1 MALPPLAS
9 PALSSNRFGLRS
21 DGDPALTVFAPAT
34 DPASRN
40 RGLLDELK
48 TLRDAM
54 ERIEIEEQATL
65 AAIAPRFQA
74 SAINL
79 LHFIAFH
86 RNNHPGLQMAMREAG
101 LCSLGGC
108 DGHLHASLSTVIGVL
123 QKLEG
128 LPAEP
133 SSPSAAPSSLGGQA
147 LMQAHGERL
156 LGGQLGEESRTR
168 TAAIMVTLPA
178 LATEQAA
185 LIAELV
191 EAGMDIARINCGHD
205 GPEVWNNLVTLVRS
219 AAAAAGRDVRI
230 AMDLAGPKIRIGALP
245 SQPGVVDAR
254 PLRNRYGTLL
264 QSARI
269 LAVPMEG
276 ADVPLDRQPEVA
288 PVDLLPIRNEGWHSL
303 TMGDRLRARDSSGRW
318 RELTVVDR
326 LQRGLLL
333 SCNQRC
339 HFTTGLEFLQ
349 EGGPGKIVV
358 GDLPAQEGDVLLR
371 LGDRLWLTSN
381 GADHEVEAIKGAINC
396 TVPEALADLKV
407 GERVLFDE
415 GRIAGLIREVCPG
428 AVEVE
433 ITQAR
438 PKGNRL
444 RADKG
449 INFPD
454 SRLKIP
460 ALTSRD
466 LTDLAFAAAHA
477 DIVSYSFVSRE
488 ADIEVLQRKLESHG
502 REDLAVV
509 LKIETRRAFLNLP
522 RLLLTAMRDPRPLGV
537 MIARGDLAIECGWEE
552 LAEIQEEIL
561 RICAAAHIPCIWATQ
576 VLDEMARHGMPTR
589 AEITDAAM
597 GARAEAVMLN
607 KGPNITATVRTL
619 GAIVAR
625 FHPRQPESPRHR
637 EELLSCLAFRTN
649 SPASG
654 LQEG

>member
-108 DGHLHASLSTVIGVL
+108 DGHLHASLSTV
-123 QKLEG
+123 LEG

-219 AAAAAGRDVRI
+219 AAAAAGRDLRI

-276 ADVPLDRQPEVA
+276 ADVPPDRQPDVA
-288 PVDLLPIRNEGWHSL
+288 PDLLPIRNEGWRSL

-488 ADIEVLQRKLESHG
+488 ADIEVLQREIESHG

-522 RLLLTAMRDPRPLGV
+522 RLLLTAMRYPRPLGV

>member
-276 ADVPLDRQPEVA
+276 ADVPPDRQPDVA
-288 PVDLLPIRNEGWHSL
+288 PDLLPIRNEGWRSL

-522 RLLLTAMRDPRPLGV
+522 RLLLTAMRYPRPLGV

>member
-1 MALPPLAS
+1 MT
-9 PALSSNRFGLRS
+9 RER
-21 DGDPALTVFAPAT
+21 
-34 DPASRN
+34 R
-40 RGLLDELK
+40 LLLELNS
-48 TLRDAM
+48 LRDAM
-54 ERIEIEEQATL
+54 DRIEIEEQATL

-74 SAINL
+74 SATNL

-108 DGHLHASLSTVIGVL
+108 DGHLYASLSTVIGVL
-123 QKLEG
+123 QKLQG
-128 LPAEP
+128 LPVEP
-133 SSPSAAPSSLGGQA
+133 PSPSAAPSSLGGQA
-147 LMQAHGERL
+147 LLQAHGERL
-156 LGGQLGEESRTR
+156 LGRQLGEGIGAR

-178 LATEQAA
+178 LATEQAG

-205 GPEVWNNLVTLVRS
+205 GPEVWKDLVALVRS
-219 AAAAAGRDVRI
+219 AAAAAGRNVRI
-230 AMDLAGPKIRIGALP
+230 AMDLAGPKIRIGALTP
-245 SQPGVVDAR
+245 QPGVVDAR
-254 PLRNRYGTLL
+254 PQRNRYGKLL

-269 LAVPMEG
+269 LAVPDEG
-276 ADVPLDRQPEVA
+276 ADVQPARQSELA
-288 PVDLLPIRNEGWHSL
+288 PVNRLPIRNEGWQSL
-303 TMGDRLRARDSSGRW
+303 TIGNRLRARDSSGRW
-318 RELTVVDR
+318 RELTVLDR
-326 LQRGLLL
+326 LPGGLLL

-339 HFTTGLEFLQ
+339 HFISGLEFLQ

-358 GDLPAQEGDVLLR
+358 GDLPALEGDVLLR
-371 LGDRLWLTSN
+371 VGDRLWLTSSEP
-381 GADHEVEAIKGAINC
+381 GQQWGTIPGAINC
-396 TVPEALADLKV
+396 SVPEVLADLQV

-415 GRIAGLIREVCPG
+415 GRIAGVIREVCPG
-428 AVEVE
+428 AVEVD

-438 PKGNRL
+438 PKGTRL
-444 RADKG
+444 RAEKG

-454 SRLKIP
+454 SRLTIP
-460 ALTSRD
+460 ALTCRD
-466 LTDLAFAAAHA
+466 LSDLAFAAAHA
-477 DIVSYSFVSRE
+477 DIVSYSFVSRA
-488 ADIEVLQRKLESHG
+488 ADIEVLQQELQGHG

-607 KGPNITATVRTL
+607 KGPNLTATVRTL

-649 SPASG
+649 NPVSERKQG
-654 LQEG
+654 

>member
-1 MALPPLAS
+1 M
-9 PALSSNRFGLRS
+9 
-21 DGDPALTVFAPAT
+21 
-34 DPASRN
+34 
-40 RGLLDELK
+40 
-48 TLRDAM
+48 
-54 ERIEIEEQATL
+54 
-65 AAIAPRFQA
+65 
-74 SAINL
+74 
-79 LHFIAFH
+79 
-86 RNNHPGLQMAMREAG
+86 
-101 LCSLGGC
+101 
-108 DGHLHASLSTVIGVL
+108 IGVL
-123 QKLEG
+123 QKLQG
-128 LPAEP
+128 LPVEP
-133 SSPSAAPSSLGGQA
+133 PSPSAAPSSLGGQA
-147 LMQAHGERL
+147 LLQAHGERL
-156 LGGQLGEESRTR
+156 LGRQLGEETGTR

-178 LATEQAA
+178 LATEQAG

-205 GPEVWNNLVTLVRS
+205 GPEVWKDLVALVRS
-219 AAAAAGRDVRI
+219 AAAAAGRNVRI

-245 SQPGVVDAR
+245 PQPGVVDAR
-254 PLRNRYGTLL
+254 PQRNRYGKLL

-269 LAVPMEG
+269 LAVPDEG
-276 ADVPLDRQPEVA
+276 ADVQPARQSELA
-288 PVDLLPIRNEGWHSL
+288 PVNRLPIRNEGWQSL
-303 TMGDRLRARDSSGRW
+303 TIGNRLRARDSSGRW
-318 RELTVVDR
+318 RELTVLDR
-326 LQRGLLL
+326 LPGGLLL

-339 HFTTGLEFLQ
+339 HFISGLEFLQ

-358 GDLPAQEGDVLLR
+358 GDLPALEGDVLLR
-371 LGDRLWLTSN
+371 VGDRLWLTSSEP
-381 GADHEVEAIKGAINC
+381 GQQWGTIPGAINC
-396 TVPEALADLKV
+396 SVPEVLADLQV

-415 GRIAGLIREVCPG
+415 GRIAGVIREVCPG
-428 AVEVE
+428 AVEVD

-438 PKGNRL
+438 PKGTRL
-444 RADKG
+444 RAEKG

-454 SRLKIP
+454 SRLTIP
-460 ALTSRD
+460 ALTCRD

-477 DIVSYSFVSRE
+477 DIVSYSFVSRA
-488 ADIEVLQRKLESHG
+488 ADIEVLQQELQGHG

-597 GARAEAVMLN
+597 GASAEAVMLN
-607 KGPNITATVRTL
+607 KGPNLTATVRTL

-649 SPASG
+649 SPAAI
-654 LQEG
+654 EN

>member
-1 MALPPLAS
+1 
-9 PALSSNRFGLRS
+9 
-21 DGDPALTVFAPAT
+21 
-34 DPASRN
+34 
-40 RGLLDELK
+40 LDELK

-86 RNNHPGLQMAMREAG
+86 RNNHPGLQLAMREAG

-276 ADVPLDRQPEVA
+276 ADVPPDRQPDVA

-339 HFTTGLEFLQ
+339 HFTTGLEFRQ

-415 GRIAGLIREVCPG
+415 GRIAGLIRQVCPG

-438 PKGNRL
+438 PKGSRL

-454 SRLKIP
+454 SRLSIP
-460 ALTSRD
+460 ALTKKD

-477 DIVSYSFVSRE
+477 DIVSYSFVSRA
-488 ADIEVLQRKLESHG
+488 ADIEVLQRELESHG

-522 RLLLTAMRDPRPLGV
+522 RLLLTAMRYPRPLGV

-649 SPASG
+649 SPASER
-654 LQEG
+654 QEG

>member
-1 MALPPLAS
+1 MSVAAKATNSAS
-9 PALSSNRFGLRS
+9 CDRR
-21 DGDPALTVFAPAT
+21 
-34 DPASRN
+34 
-40 RGLLDELK
+40 LLDELK
-48 TLRDAM
+48 TLRDALD
-54 ERIEIEEQATL
+54 RIEIEERATL
-65 AAIAPRFQA
+65 ASIAPRFLA

-86 RNNHPGLQMAMREAG
+86 RNNHPGLQMAMRQAG

-123 QKLEG
+123 HKLEG
-128 LPAEP
+128 LPAEAP
-133 SSPSAAPSSLGGQA
+133 SSSAAPSILGCRA
-147 LMQAHGERL
+147 LLRAHGE
-156 LGGQLGEESRTR
+156 QLFGLQFGVEAGTR
-168 TAAIMVTLPA
+168 PAAIMVTLPA
-178 LATEQAA
+178 LATEQAD

-205 GPEVWNNLVTLVRS
+205 GPEVWKDLVAQVRS

-230 AMDLAGPKIRIGALP
+230 EMDLAGPKIRTGALP

-254 PLRNRYGTLL
+254 PQRNRYGKLI

-269 LAVPMEG
+269 LAVPTEG
-276 ADVPLDRQPEVA
+276 ADVQSARRSEVVQA
-288 PVDLLPIRNEGWHSL
+288 DLLPIRNEGWQSL
-303 TMGDRLRARDSSGRW
+303 SIGDRLRARDSSGRW
-318 RELTVVDR
+318 RELTVIDR

-333 SCNQRC
+333 SCKQRC
-339 HFTTGLEFLQ
+339 HFTSGLEFLQ

-358 GDLPAQEGDVLLR
+358 GDLPVQQGEVLLR
-371 LGDRLWLTSN
+371 RGDRLRLTAN
-381 GADHEVEAIKGAINC
+381 APVLEGGAIKAINC
-396 TVPEALADLKV
+396 TIPEVLADLRV

-415 GRIAGLIREVCPG
+415 GKIAGLIRQVCPG

-444 RADKG
+444 IADRG

-454 SRLKIP
+454 SSLTIS
-460 ALTSRD
+460 ALTPRD
-466 LTDLAFAAAHA
+466 LTDLAFATAHA
-477 DIVSYSFVSRE
+477 DIVSYSFVSR
-488 ADIEVLQRKLESHG
+488 ATDIEVLQQELEGHG
-502 REDLAVV
+502 SEDLAVV
-509 LKIETRRAFLNLP
+509 LKIETRKAFLNLP
-522 RLLLTAMRDPRPLGV
+522 ELLLTAMRYSRPLGV

-576 VLDEMARHGMPTR
+576 VLDEMAKHGMPTR

-625 FHPRQPESPRHR
+625 FHPRPPESPSHR
-637 EELLSCLAFRTN
+637 EELLSCLAFRSN
-649 SPASG
+649 GPAVER
-654 LQEG
+654 QET

>member
-1 MALPPLAS
+1 
-9 PALSSNRFGLRS
+9 
-21 DGDPALTVFAPAT
+21 
-34 DPASRN
+34 
-40 RGLLDELK
+40 
-48 TLRDAM
+48 
-54 ERIEIEEQATL
+54 
-65 AAIAPRFQA
+65 
-74 SAINL
+74 
-79 LHFIAFH
+79 
-86 RNNHPGLQMAMREAG
+86 
-101 LCSLGGC
+101 
-108 DGHLHASLSTVIGVL
+108 
-123 QKLEG
+123 
-128 LPAEP
+128 
-133 SSPSAAPSSLGGQA
+133 
-147 LMQAHGERL
+147 MQAHGERL

-245 SQPGVVDAR
+245 CQPGVVDVR
-254 PLRNRYGTLL
+254 PQRNRYGTLL

-276 ADVPLDRQPEVA
+276 ADVPPDRQPDVA
-288 PVDLLPIRNEGWHSL
+288 PVDLLPIRNEGWETL
-303 TMGDRLRARDSSGRW
+303 TIGDRLRARDSSGRW

-358 GDLPAQEGDVLLR
+358 GDLPDQEGDVLLR
-371 LGDRLWLTSN
+371 RGDRLWLTSS
-381 GADHEVEAIKGAINC
+381 GADQKVLGIRGGINC
-396 TVPEALADLKV
+396 TVPEALIDLQV

-415 GRIAGLIREVCPG
+415 GRIAGLIREVRPG
-428 AVEVE
+428 AVELE

-438 PKGNRL
+438 PKGSRL
-444 RADKG
+444 RAEKG

-454 SRLKIP
+454 SRLTIP
-460 ALTSRD
+460 ALTTQD
-466 LTDLAFAAAHA
+466 LTDLTFAAAHA
-477 DIVSYSFVSRE
+477 DIVSYSFVSQ
-488 ADIEVLQRKLESHG
+488 ATDIEVLQHELHGHG

-522 RLLLTAMRDPRPLGV
+522 RLLLTAMRYPRPLGV

-619 GAIVAR
+619 AAIVAR

-637 EELLSCLAFRTN
+637 EELLSCLAFRL
-649 SPASG
+649 SDHSCP
-654 LQEG
+654 L

>member
-1 MALPPLAS
+1 
-9 PALSSNRFGLRS
+9 
-21 DGDPALTVFAPAT
+21 
-34 DPASRN
+34 
-40 RGLLDELK
+40 LDELK

-86 RNNHPGLQMAMREAG
+86 RNNHPGLQLAMREAG

-133 SSPSAAPSSLGGQA
+133 SNPSAAPSSLGGQA

-205 GPEVWNNLVTLVRS
+205 GPEVWSNLVTLVRS
-219 AAAAAGRDVRI
+219 AEAAAGRDVRI

-276 ADVPLDRQPEVA
+276 ADVPPDRQPDVA
-288 PVDLLPIRNEGWHSL
+288 TVDLLPIRNEGWHSL

-339 HFTTGLEFLQ
+339 HFTSGLEFLQ

-477 DIVSYSFVSRE
+477 DIVSYSFVSRS
-488 ADIEVLQRKLESHG
+488 ADIEVLQRELESHG

-522 RLLLTAMRDPRPLGV
+522 RLLLTAMRYPRPLGV

-649 SPASG
+649 SPASER
-654 LQEG
+654 QEGWAEPSHRLQIPLI

>member
-1 MALPPLAS
+1 M
-9 PALSSNRFGLRS
+9 
-21 DGDPALTVFAPAT
+21 
-34 DPASRN
+34 SREQ
-40 RGLLDELK
+40 RLLDELK
-48 TLRDAM
+48 MLRDAM
-54 ERIEIEEQATL
+54 DRIEIEEQATL

-133 SSPSAAPSSLGGQA
+133 PSPSAAPSSLGGQA
-147 LMQAHGERL
+147 LLQAHGQRL
-156 LGGQLGEESRTR
+156 FGRQLGEESAAR

-178 LATEQAA
+178 LATEQAG

-191 EAGMDIARINCGHD
+191 KAGMDIARINCGHD
-205 GPEVWNNLVTLVRS
+205 GPEVWTNLVALVRS

-230 AMDLAGPKIRIGALP
+230 AMDLAGPKIRIGVLP
-245 SQPGVVDAR
+245 CQPGVVDAR
-254 PLRNRYGTLL
+254 PQRNRYGTLL

-269 LAVPMEG
+269 LAVPDEE
-276 ADVPLDRQPEVA
+276 ADVQPARQPEVA
-288 PVDLLPIRNEGWHSL
+288 PVDRLPIRNEGWQSL
-303 TMGDRLRARDSSGRW
+303 TIGDRLRARDSSGRW

-339 HFTTGLEFLQ
+339 HFTSGLEFLQ

-358 GDLPAQEGDVLLR
+358 GDLPSLEGDVLLR
-371 LGDRLWLTSN
+371 VGDRLWLTSSDP
-381 GADHEVEAIKGAINC
+381 GQQGGGIPGAINC
-396 TVPEALADLKV
+396 TVPEVLADLKV

-415 GRIAGLIREVCPG
+415 GRIAGVIQEVCPG

-454 SRLKIP
+454 SRLTIP
-460 ALTSRD
+460 ALTTRD
-466 LTDLAFAAAHA
+466 RTDLAFAAAHA
-477 DIVSYSFVSRE
+477 DIVSYSFVSRS
-488 ADIEVLQRKLESHG
+488 ADIEALQQELQGHG
-502 REDLAVV
+502 REDLSVV

-607 KGPNITATVRTL
+607 KGPNLTATVRTL
-619 GAIVAR
+619 CAIVAR

-649 SPASG
+649 SPVSERKEA
-654 LQEG
+654 

>member
-1 MALPPLAS
+1 
-9 PALSSNRFGLRS
+9 
-21 DGDPALTVFAPAT
+21 
-34 DPASRN
+34 
-40 RGLLDELK
+40 LDELK

-54 ERIEIEEQATL
+54 ERIEIEEQVTL

-86 RNNHPGLQMAMREAG
+86 RNNHPGLQLAMREAG

-156 LGGQLGEESRTR
+156 LGGNLGEESRTR

-178 LATEQAA
+178 LPTEQAA

-205 GPEVWNNLVTLVRS
+205 GPEVWSNLVTLVRS
-219 AAAAAGRDVRI
+219 AEAAAGRDVRI

-276 ADVPLDRQPEVA
+276 ADVPPDRQPDVA
-288 PVDLLPIRNEGWHSL
+288 TVDLLPIRNEGWHSL

-339 HFTTGLEFLQ
+339 HFTSGLEFLQ

-358 GDLPAQEGDVLLR
+358 GDLPAQEGDVLLWR
-371 LGDRLWLTSN
+371 GDRLWLTSS
-381 GADHEVEAIKGAINC
+381 GADQKVLGIRGGINC
-396 TVPEALADLKV
+396 TVPEALIDLQV

-415 GRIAGLIREVCPG
+415 GRIAGLIREVRPG
-428 AVEVE
+428 AVELE

-438 PKGNRL
+438 PKGSRL
-444 RADKG
+444 RAEKG

-454 SRLKIP
+454 SRLTIP

-466 LTDLAFAAAHA
+466 RTDLAFAAAHA
-477 DIVSYSFVSRE
+477 DIVSYSFVSQ
-488 ADIEVLQRKLESHG
+488 ATDIEVLQQELHGHG

-509 LKIETRRAFLNLP
+509 LKIETRQAFLNLP
-522 RLLLTAMRDPRPLGV
+522 RLLLTAMRYPRPLGV

-576 VLDEMARHGMPTR
+576 VLDELARHGMPTR

-637 EELLSCLAFRTN
+637 EELLSCLAFRL
-649 SPASG
+649 SDHSCA
-654 LQEG
+654 L

>member
-1 MALPPLAS
+1 MPVVS
-9 PALSSNRFGLRS
+9 PA
-21 DGDPALTVFAPAT
+21 P
-34 DPASRN
+34 DPASRE
-40 RGLLDELK
+40 RRLLDQLK

-54 ERIEIEEQATL
+54 DRIEIEEQATL
-65 AAIAPRFQA
+65 TAIAPRFQA

-86 RNNHPGLQMAMREAG
+86 RHNHPGLQMAMREAG

-128 LPAEP
+128 LPADPP
-133 SSPSAAPSSLGGQA
+133 SSSAAPSSLGGQA
-147 LMQAHGERL
+147 LLQAHGERL
-156 LGGQLGEESRTR
+156 LGGQLGEESGTR
-168 TAAIMVTLPA
+168 TAANMVTLPA
-178 LATEQAA
+178 LATEQAG
-185 LIAELV
+185 LIEELV

-205 GPEVWNNLVTLVRS
+205 GPAVWKELVALVRS
-219 AAAAAGRDVRI
+219 AAAAAAKDVRI
-230 AMDLAGPKIRIGALP
+230 AVDLAGPKIRIGALP

-254 PLRNRYGTLL
+254 PQRNRYGKML

-269 LAVPMEG
+269 LAVPMAG
-276 ADVPLDRQPEVA
+276 ADVPPHRQPEVA
-288 PVDLLPIRNEGWHSL
+288 PVDLLPIRDEGWQSL

-339 HFTTGLEFLQ
+339 HFTSGLEFLQ
-349 EGGPGKIVV
+349 EGGSGKIVV

-371 LGDRLWLTSN
+371 LADRLWLTSSGPGQE
-381 GADHEVEAIKGAINC
+381 GAANRRAIHC
-396 TVPEALADLKV
+396 SVPEVLADLQV

-415 GRIAGLIREVCPG
+415 GRICGLIRQVCPG

-454 SRLKIP
+454 SRLAIP
-460 ALTSRD
+460 ALTTKDRS
-466 LTDLAFAAAHA
+466 DLAFAAAHA
-477 DIVSYSFVSRE
+477 DIVSYSFVSHA
-488 ADIEVLQRKLESHG
+488 ADIEVLQQELDRHG

-509 LKIETRRAFLNLP
+509 LKIESRRAFLNLP

-576 VLDEMARHGMPTR
+576 VLDEMARHGMPNGN
-589 AEITDAAM
+589 
-597 GARAEAVMLN
+597 GA
-607 KGPNITATVRTL
+607 
-619 GAIVAR
+619 
-625 FHPRQPESPRHR
+625 HPGCHRGKVPSPPTESPRHR
-637 EELLSCLAFRTN
+637 EELLSCLAFRTS
-649 SPASG
+649 SPLSEPKEA
-654 LQEG
+654 

>member
-54 ERIEIEEQATL
+54 DRIEIEEQATL

-276 ADVPLDRQPEVA
+276 ADVPPDRQPDVA
-288 PVDLLPIRNEGWHSL
+288 PDLLPIRNEGWRSL

-488 ADIEVLQRKLESHG
+488 ADIEVLQREIESHG

-522 RLLLTAMRDPRPLGV
+522 RLLLTAMRYPRPLGV

-552 LAEIQEEIL
+552 LAEIQEEI
-561 RICAAAHIPCIWATQ
+561 IPCIWATQ

>member
-1 MALPPLAS
+1 
-9 PALSSNRFGLRS
+9 
-21 DGDPALTVFAPAT
+21 
-34 DPASRN
+34 
-40 RGLLDELK
+40 LDELK

-128 LPAEP
+128 LPAET

-156 LGGQLGEESRTR
+156 LGRPIGDELGTR
-168 TAAIMVTLPA
+168 TAAIMVTLPS

-205 GPEVWNNLVTLVRS
+205 GPEVWNNLVALLRS

-276 ADVPLDRQPEVA
+276 ADVQPDCQPVLA
-288 PVDLLPIRNEGWHSL
+288 PDLLPIRNEGWRSL
-303 TMGDRLRARDSSGRW
+303 TMGDHLRARDSSGRW

-339 HFTTGLEFLQ
+339 HFTSGLEFLQ

-381 GADHEVEAIKGAINC
+381 GPGQEGEPIRGSINC
-396 TVPEALADLKV
+396 TVPEVLADLQL

-454 SRLKIP
+454 SRLTIP

-477 DIVSYSFVSRE
+477 DIVSYSFVSRS
-488 ADIEVLQRKLESHG
+488 ADIEVLQQELEGHG

-522 RLLLTAMRDPRPLGV
+522 RLLLTAMRYPRPLGV

-576 VLDEMARHGMPTR
+576 VLDEMAKHGMPTR

-619 GAIVAR
+619 VAIVAR

-637 EELLSCLAFRTN
+637 EELLSCLAFRN
-649 SPASG
+649 NGPVLGRKEA
-654 LQEG
+654 

>member
-276 ADVPLDRQPEVA
+276 ADVPPDRQPDVA
-288 PVDLLPIRNEGWHSL
+288 PDLLPIRNEGWRSL

-349 EGGPGKIVV
+349 VGGPGKIVV

-488 ADIEVLQRKLESHG
+488 ADIEVLQREIESHG

-522 RLLLTAMRDPRPLGV
+522 RLLLTAMRYPRPLGV

>member
-1 MALPPLAS
+1 LPIV
-9 PALSSNRFGLRS
+9 
-21 DGDPALTVFAPAT
+21 TPAT
-34 DPASRN
+34 DPAWRD
-40 RGLLDELK
+40 RQLLDELQA
-48 TLRDAM
+48 LRDAM
-54 ERIEIEEQATL
+54 DRIEIEEQATL
-65 AAIAPRFQA
+65 ASIAPRFQA

-86 RNNHPGLQMAMREAG
+86 RNNHPGLQLAMREAG

-108 DGHLHASLSTVIGVL
+108 DGHLYASLSTVIRVL
-123 QKLEG
+123 QKLQG

-133 SSPSAAPSSLGGQA
+133 SSPSGAPSSLGGQA
-147 LMQAHGERL
+147 LILAHGERL
-156 LGGQLGEESRTR
+156 LGRQLGEETGTR

-178 LATEQAA
+178 LATEQAE

-205 GPEVWNNLVTLVRS
+205 EPEVWTSLVALVRS

-230 AMDLAGPKIRIGALP
+230 AMDLAGPKIRTGLLP
-245 SQPGVVDAR
+245 PQPGVVDAR
-254 PLRNRYGTLL
+254 PQRNRYGQLL

-269 LAVPMEG
+269 LAVPTEG
-276 ADVPLDRQPEVA
+276 ADRQPAVPPEGDLVN
-288 PVDLLPIRNEGWHSL
+288 LLPIRNEGWQSL
-303 TMGDRLRARDSSGRW
+303 AIGDRLRARDSSGRW
-318 RELTVVDR
+318 RELTVTD
-326 LQRGLLL
+326 QPEGALLL

-339 HFTTGLEFLQ
+339 HFTSGLEFVQ

-358 GDLPAQEGDVLLR
+358 GDLPALEGDVLLR
-371 LGDRLWLTSN
+371 RGDRLLLTAN
-381 GADHEVEAIKGAINC
+381 ATGQEEGAIRLTIHC
-396 TVPEALADLKV
+396 TRPEVLADLQV

-415 GRIAGLIREVCPG
+415 GRIAGLIRQVCPG

-438 PKGNRL
+438 PKGSRL
-444 RADKG
+444 RAEKG

-454 SRLKIP
+454 SRLTIA
-460 ALTSRD
+460 ALTQKDRS
-466 LTDLAFAAAHA
+466 DLAFAAAHA
-477 DIVSYSFVSRE
+477 DIVSYSFVTHA
-488 ADIEVLQRKLESHG
+488 ADLEVLQQELEGYG

-522 RLLLTAMRDPRPLGV
+522 SLLLSAMRDPRPLGV

-607 KGPNITATVRTL
+607 KGPNIAATVRTL

-649 SPASG
+649 SPVPKR
-654 LQEG
+654 QEA

>member
-34 DPASRN
+34 DPASPN
-40 RGLLDELK
+40 RWLLDELK

-86 RNNHPGLQMAMREAG
+86 RNNHPGLQLGMREAG

-147 LMQAHGERL
+147 LIQAHGERL

-276 ADVPLDRQPEVA
+276 ADVPPDRQPDVA
-288 PVDLLPIRNEGWHSL
+288 PMDLLPIRNEGWHSL

-318 RELTVVDR
+318 RELNVVDR

-339 HFTTGLEFLQ
+339 HFTSGLEFLQ

-415 GRIAGLIREVCPG
+415 GRIAGLIREVSPG

-488 ADIEVLQRKLESHG
+488 ADIEVLQRELESHG

-522 RLLLTAMRDPRPLGV
+522 RLLLTAMRYPRPLGV

-649 SPASG
+649 SPASER
-654 LQEG
+654 QEG

>member
-1 MALPPLAS
+1 
-9 PALSSNRFGLRS
+9 
-21 DGDPALTVFAPAT
+21 LTVFAPAT

-40 RGLLDELK
+40 RRLLDELK

-86 RNNHPGLQMAMREAG
+86 RNNHPGLQLAMREAG

-128 LPAEP
+128 LSAEP
-133 SSPSAAPSSLGGQA
+133 PRPSAAPSSLGGQA

-156 LGGQLGEESRTR
+156 LGGQLGEEFGTR

-178 LATEQAA
+178 LATEQAG
-185 LIAELV
+185 LITELV

-205 GPEVWNNLVTLVRS
+205 GPDVWKNLVALVRS

-230 AMDLAGPKIRIGALP
+230 AIDLAGPKIRIGALP
-245 SQPGVVDAR
+245 SQPGVVDVR
-254 PLRNRYGTLL
+254 PQRNRYGKLL

-269 LAVPMEG
+269 LAVPTEG
-276 ADVPLDRQPEVA
+276 AVVHPVRQPEGA
-288 PVDLLPIRNEGWHSL
+288 PGDRLPIRNEGWQSL
-303 TMGDRLRARDSSGRW
+303 TIGDRLRARDSSGRW

-339 HFTTGLEFLQ
+339 HFTSGLEFIQ
-349 EGGPGKIVV
+349 EGGPGRIVV
-358 GDLPAQEGDVLLR
+358 NDLPDQEGDVLLR
-371 LGDRLWLTSN
+371 RGDRLWLTSS
-381 GADHEVEAIKGAINC
+381 GADQKGLGIRGAINC
-396 TVPEALADLKV
+396 TVPEALVDLQV

-415 GRIAGLIREVCPG
+415 GRIAGLIREVRPG
-428 AVEVE
+428 AVKLE

-438 PKGNRL
+438 PKGSRL
-444 RADKG
+444 RANKG

-454 SRLKIP
+454 SRLTIP

-466 LTDLAFAAAHA
+466 FTDLAFAAAHA
-477 DIVSYSFVSRE
+477 DIVSYSFVSQ
-488 ADIEVLQRKLESHG
+488 ATDIEVLQQELHGHG

-522 RLLLTAMRDPRPLGV
+522 RLLLTAMRYPRPLGV

-637 EELLSCLAFRTN
+637 EELLSCLAFRL
-649 SPASG
+649 SDHSCP
-654 LQEG
+654 L

>member
-1 MALPPLAS
+1 MPVVS
-9 PALSSNRFGLRS
+9 PA
-21 DGDPALTVFAPAT
+21 P
-34 DPASRN
+34 DPASRE
-40 RGLLDELK
+40 RRLLDQLK

-54 ERIEIEEQATL
+54 DRIEIEEQATL
-65 AAIAPRFQA
+65 TAIAPRFQA

-86 RNNHPGLQMAMREAG
+86 RHNHPGLQMAMREAG

-128 LPAEP
+128 LPADPP
-133 SSPSAAPSSLGGQA
+133 SSSAAPSSLGGQA
-147 LMQAHGERL
+147 LLQAHGERL
-156 LGGQLGEESRTR
+156 LGGQLGEESGTR
-168 TAAIMVTLPA
+168 TAANMVTLPA
-178 LATEQAA
+178 LATEQAG
-185 LIAELV
+185 LIEELV

-205 GPEVWNNLVTLVRS
+205 GPDVWKELVALVRS
-219 AAAAAGRDVRI
+219 AAAAKDVRI
-230 AMDLAGPKIRIGALP
+230 AVDLAGPKIRIGALP

-254 PLRNRYGTLL
+254 PQRNRYGKML

-269 LAVPMEG
+269 LAVPMAG
-276 ADVPLDRQPEVA
+276 ADVPPHRQPEVA
-288 PVDLLPIRNEGWHSL
+288 PVDLLPIRDEGWQSL
-303 TMGDRLRARDSSGRW
+303 TTGDRLRARDSSGRW

-339 HFTTGLEFLQ
+339 HFTSGLEFLQ
-349 EGGPGKIVV
+349 EGGSGKIVV

-371 LGDRLWLTSN
+371 LGDRLWLTSSGPGQE
-381 GADHEVEAIKGAINC
+381 GAANRRAINC
-396 TVPEALADLKV
+396 SVPEVLADLQV

-415 GRIAGLIREVCPG
+415 GRIGGLIRQVCPG

-454 SRLKIP
+454 SRLAIP
-460 ALTSRD
+460 ALTTKDRS
-466 LTDLAFAAAHA
+466 DLAFAAAHA
-477 DIVSYSFVSRE
+477 DIVSYSFVSHA
-488 ADIEVLQRKLESHG
+488 ADIEVLQQELDRHG

-509 LKIETRRAFLNLP
+509 LKIESRRAFLNLP

-576 VLDEMARHGMPTR
+576 VLDEMARHGMPNGNGAHPGCHRGKVPSPPTGEPPSSGR
-589 AEITDAAM
+589 APF
-597 GARAEAVMLN
+597 LFSL
-607 KGPNITATVRTL
+607 P
-619 GAIVAR
+619 
-625 FHPRQPESPRHR
+625 HQ
-637 EELLSCLAFRTN
+637 
-649 SPASG
+649 
-654 LQEG
+654 